1 MGFPNIET
9 LPGSGVKDWLKS
21 LLRSTG
27 LLRVWNRHL
36 GGNCTCTRGRNNRVD
51 IGKSLLTRTRIRICG
66 RDNTVVIGDHC
77 RLHDLAILVTG
88 TGHRLE
94 IAAGCQLRGKI
105 KLEDSGSAVAIGPG
119 TTMENGYLGAY
130 EGTRISIGNDCM
142 ISDQV
147 GVRTGDM
154 HSLVAADTGARLN
167 PAQDVVIEA
176 HVWLCRGA
184 TVMKGCRIGAH
195 SVLGAYSILT
205 GPLPAGVL
213 AVGAPAKVIRTGINW
228 RRERIARAAESGQ
241 ITAASR

>member
-1 MGFPNIET
+1 MKNWF
-9 LPGSGVKDWLKS
+9 KS
-21 LLRSTG
+21 LLQASG
-27 LLRVWNRHL
+27 CLPVWNRHF
-36 GGNCTCTRGRNNRVD
+36 GGNCTRTRGRNNRVE

-66 RDNTVVIGDHC
+66 NNNTLVIGDHC
-77 RLHDLAILVTG
+77 RLHDLAVLVTG
-88 TGHRLE
+88 DGHRLE
-94 IAAGCQLRGKI
+94 IGDQCQLRGKI
-105 KLEDSGSAVAIGPG
+105 KLEDSGSTVSIGAG

-130 EGTRISIGNDCM
+130 EGTRITIGKDCM

-154 HSLVAADTGARLN
+154 HSLVAADTGVRLN
-167 PAQDVVIEA
+167 PAQEVVIEA

-195 SVLGAYSILT
+195 SVLGAYSVLT

-213 AVGAPAKVIRTGINW
+213 AVGAPAKVIRTGISW
-228 RRERIARAAESGQ
+228 RRERIALAAETGQ